1 MQRLRM
7 RRLGIERSLRLVL
20 VLLGMAA
27 WGLALELAWPAPAG
41 AQQSAPAASPP
52 TAAPAKPKPNPK
64 PKPAVKPETKPEAK
78 PEAAPAKP
86 TSPPAAGGAQPK
98 LLGQYG
104 LWGAYTASP
113 SGKKVCFVL
122 AKPSS
127 SETNPPNRPRNP
139 VYMFISTRPAD
150 KVTNEISVVIGYP
163 FKAGTEAAAQIGGT
177 SFALYTQQDGAWIKN
192 ATEEAKMVDA
202 MRGGDSAVIK
212 GVSAKGT
219 QSTDT
224 FSLKGV
230 SQALDRTAQ
239 ECK

>member
-1 MQRLRM
+1 MG
-7 RRLGIERSLRLVL
+7 LGVRGSWGLVL
-20 VLLGMAA
+20 LLLGMAA
-27 WGLALELAWPAPAG
+27 WVAAWLGPAR

-52 TAAPAKPKPNPK
+52 AAAPAKPKPK
-64 PKPAVKPETKPEAK
+64 PK

-86 TSPPAAGGAQPK
+86 AAPSAAKPASPAVAAAGGAQPK

-104 LWGAYTASP
+104 IWGAYTASP
-113 SGKKVCFVL
+113 GGKKMCFAL
-122 AKPSS
+122 AKPTA

-139 VYMFISTRPAD
+139 VYMFISTRPGD
-150 KVTNEISVVIGYP
+150 KVTNEVSLVVGYP
-163 FKAGTEAAAQIGGT
+163 FKAGTEATVQVGGT
-177 SFALYTQQDGAWIKN
+177 SFPLYTQQDGAWIKN

>member
-1 MQRLRM
+1 MG
-7 RRLGIERSLRLVL
+7 LGFCRS
-20 VLLGMAA
+20 
-27 WGLALELAWPAPAG
+27 WGLALLLLAASAAAWLAPAR

-52 TAAPAKPKPNPK
+52 AAAPTKPK
-64 PKPAVKPETKPEAK
+64 PKPK

-86 TSPPAAGGAQPK
+86 AAPSAAKPASPAAAAAGGAQPK

-104 LWGAYTASP
+104 IWGAYTASP
-113 SGKKVCFVL
+113 GGKKVCFAL
-122 AKPSS
+122 AKPTA
-127 SETNPPNRPRNP
+127 SETNPSNRPRNP
-139 VYMFISTRPAD
+139 VYMFISTRPGD
-150 KVTNEISVVIGYP
+150 KVTNEVSLVVGYP
-163 FKAGTEAAAQIGGT
+163 FKAGTEATVQVGGT
-177 SFALYTQQDGAWIKN
+177 SFPLYTQQDGAWIKN
-192 ATEEAKMVDA
+192 AAEEAKMVDA